1 MPGNAVKA
9 PVTMR
14 KCGPVAGTARHQRRL
29 IAPLAQSSLKAEA
42 MFTNRLAWLIA
53 ALMVSASVGAM
64 VLRPEAKTADLSA
77 ISLETMIPKQ
87 FGDWSEEPQRLTQIV
102 NPQTQALLDKLY
114 SQLLSRVYINKDGYR
129 VMLSL
134 AYGSDQ
140 RGALQAHKP
149 EVCYPAQG
157 FTLRST
163 RSSPLATPFGE
174 IPAQRL
180 FTTLGPRQEPVTYW
194 FTVGDKAVQN
204 KLQKRLVDL
213 RYGLT
218 GQIRTACCSASPR
231 SMRTRRAPTRCRTSS
246 STSCCRPSRLPI
258 ANA

>member
-1 MPGNAVKA
+1 MSSN
-9 PVTMR
+9 R
-14 KCGPVAGTARHQRRL
+14 
-29 IAPLAQSSLKAEA
+29 IAL
-42 MFTNRLAWLIA
+42 LIA
-53 ALMVSASVGAM
+53 ALMISASVGAIA
-64 VLRPEAKTADLSA
+64 LRPDQKVADISN
-77 ISLETMIPKQ
+77 ISLDAMIPKQ
-87 FGDWSEEPQRLTQIV
+87 FGDWREEPQRTLQMV

-114 SQLLSRVYINKDGYR
+114 SQLLSRVYVNTQGYR

-157 FTLRST
+157 FTLH
-163 RSSPLATPFGE
+163 SSKTLPLTTPFGE

-180 FTTLGPRQEPVTYW
+180 YTTLGPRQEPVTYW
-194 FTVGDKAVQN
+194 FTVGDKAVQS

-218 GQIRTACCSASPR
+218 GQIPDGMLFRVSSIDANQE
-231 SMRTRRAPTRCRTSS
+231 RANQLQDQFVNQLLQAIPPGDRK
-246 STSCCRPSRLPI
+246 RLSGLGGS
-258 ANA
+258 